1 MGGIT
6 FTLKNSIWAEGGE
19 RSKREKNFFLPQ
31 GQTFENFVGNW
42 KFETTIQIL
51 KKVAKLQMVTSRTG
65 GGTYQNLDRW

>member
-42 KFETTIQIL
+42 KFETTI
-51 KKVAKLQMVTSRTG
+51 
-65 GGTYQNLDRW
+65 